1 MNPRAA
7 LEAILF
13 VAEEPVPESELA
25 QVLELPLA
33 EVKAEL
39 AAWAERL
46 EHEDR
51 GIGLRYVAGGWRL
64 YSKPEALPYLER
76 FSTTGTAARLS
87 NAALEVLAVVAYRQ
101 PVTLGQIS
109 ELRGVDSASA
119 LRTLNRRGLVEVTGR
134 LPTPGS
140 PAIYSTTRAFLE
152 GLGLASLS
160 ELPPLADHMPP
171 ADVAE
176 SLDRPSTFPGDP
188 HEQR

>member
-13 VAEEPVPESELA
+13 VAEEPVPEVELA
-25 QVLELPLA
+25 QVMEVPLA

-46 EHEDR
+46 ERKDR
-51 GIGLRYVAGGWRL
+51 GIVLRYVAGGWRL

-134 LPTPGS
+134 LPTPGN
-140 PAIYSTTRAFLE
+140 PALYSTTRAFVEAL
-152 GLGLASLS
+152 GLGSLS
-160 ELPPLADHMPP
+160 ELPPLAEHMPP
-171 ADVAE
+171 PDVAE
-176 SLDRPSTFPGDP
+176 TLDHPSTFSGDP
-188 HEQR
+188 NDQR